1 MLVGPQLP
9 RLQPGG
15 RVLLDRLSWGELGFK
30 VESGVDLR
38 SGSSARWCVVRV
50 HLLFR
55 FRVLVW
61 FGLPTVVELKIATYA
76 WQEPQLVF

>member
-1 MLVGPQLP
+1 MRGIDGCSSVPQLP

-38 SGSSARWCVVRV
+38 SGGSARWSVVCGV
-50 HLLFR
+50 CASTFLFSG
-55 FRVLVW
+55 VGLVW
-61 FGLPTVVELKIATYA
+61 LGLVTCGS
-76 WQEPQLVF
+76 